1 MRVQISMTK
10 TLLISFFLLTQSVSV
25 FAQPEAK
32 KPSPEEEF
40 AVNYFEA
47 LKQKAIENYDKAIVS
62 LDKCLKVQP
71 NDENVFYQ
79 LGKNYLAQKNY
90 EQAYQNFEKASK
102 INPKNQWFWVGLY
115 DVCYEKKDYNQAIVI
130 VEKLITFDTK
140 FKEDLVSLYMN
151 TGQFDKALS
160 LINDLNDKVGATDKR
175 DLYKADILKDAKYQ
189 GSEKDNLLKEIQ
201 NNPTVEQHYLDLI
214 LLYSKSG
221 QEEKALEIAKKL
233 EQNIPTSDWA
243 QVSLFKFH
251 LNNKD
256 GAKAVKSMN
265 IVLESNKIDP
275 KIKHRVLNEFLIFVK
290 TNPTFQPDL
299 DKAIGYFKNDS
310 EVKVPKELGK
320 FYQKQKDYP
329 NAIKYY
335 EQHFVENSDAD
346 LQTSLLL
353 FECYTLNLQFDILA
367 QKAEKLIDIFPS
379 EPYVYYYAGMAN
391 NQLKNYKKAK
401 DLLEMGLDYLVEGV
415 DLEINFN
422 IQLGESYS
430 GLGNIAKKEFYFIKA
445 EKLLEKQKK

>member
-1 MRVQISMTK
+1 MIK
-10 TLLISFFLLTQSVSV
+10 TLLIYLLSFCLSATV

-32 KPSPEEEF
+32 KPNPEEEF
-40 AVNYFEA
+40 ADAYFES
-47 LKQKAIENYDKAIVS
+47 LKQKGIENYDKAIVS
-62 LDKCLKVQP
+62 LDKCLKIKP

-79 LGKNYLAQKNY
+79 LGKNYFAQKDY
-90 EQAYQNFEKASK
+90 PKAYQNFEKASK
-102 INPKNQWFWVGLY
+102 IDPKNEWFWVGLY
-115 DVCYEKKDYNQAIVI
+115 DVCYETKDYNQAIII
-130 VEKLITFDTK
+130 VEKLIGFNPK
-140 FKEDLVSLYMN
+140 YKEDLVSLYMN
-151 TGQFDKALS
+151 TKQFDKALA

-175 DLYKADILKDAKYQ
+175 DLYKTDILKDAKYL
-189 GSEKDNLLKEIQ
+189 GSEKDNLLNQIEK
-201 NNPTVEQHYLDLI
+201 NPTVEQNYLDLI

-221 QEEKALEIAKKL
+221 QEQKALEIAKKL
-233 EQNIPTSDWA
+233 EQNIPTSEWA

-251 LNNKD
+251 LNNND
-256 GAKAVKSMN
+256 GKSAVKAMN
-265 IVLESNKIDP
+265 IVLESNKIDN

-290 TNPTFQPDL
+290 TNPAFQPDL

-310 EVKVPKELGK
+310 DIKVPKELGK
-320 FYQKQKDYP
+320 YYQKQKDYTK
-329 NAIKYY
+329 AIKYY
-335 EQHFVENSDAD
+335 EQHFIENSDAD
-346 LQTSLLL
+346 LQISLLL

-379 EPYVYYYAGMAN
+379 EPYIYYYAGMAN

-415 DLEINFN
+415 EIEINFN

-445 EKLLEKQKK
+445 EKLLKK

>member
-1 MRVQISMTK
+1 MTK
-10 TLLISFFLLTQSVSV
+10 TLLISFFLLTQTVSV

-40 AVNYFEA
+40 ALNYFEA
-47 LKQKAIENYDKAIVS
+47 LKQKAIENYDKAIIE

-130 VEKLITFDTK
+130 VEKLIAFDTK

-151 TGQFDKALS
+151 TGQFDKALA
-160 LINDLNDKVGATDKR
+160 LINDLNDKIGATDKR

-221 QEEKALEIAKKL
+221 QEEKALDIAKKL

-256 GAKAVKSMN
+256 GEKAVKSMN
-265 IVLESNKIDP
+265 VVLESNKIDS

-290 TNPTFQPDL
+290 TNPAFQPDL
-299 DKAIGYFKNDS
+299 DKAIGYFKNDNQI
-310 EVKVPKELGK
+310 KVPKELGK
-320 FYQKQKDYP
+320 YYQKQKDYP

-335 EQHFVENSDAD
+335 EQHFTENSDPD
-346 LQTSLLL
+346 LQTSLQL

-379 EPYVYYYAGMAN
+379 EPYIYYYAGMAN
-391 NQLKNYKKAK
+391 NQLKNYKKSK
-401 DLLEMGLDYLVEGV
+401 DLLEMGLDYLVEGA

-430 GLGNIAKKEFYFIKA
+430 GLGNIAKKEFYFLKA
-445 EKLLEKQKK
+445 EKLLKK

>member
-1 MRVQISMTK
+1 MIK
-10 TLLISFFLLTQSVSV
+10 TLLIYLLSFCLSATV

-40 AVNYFEA
+40 ADAYFES
-47 LKQKAIENYDKAIVS
+47 LKQKGIENYDKAIVS
-62 LDKCLKVQP
+62 LDKCLKIKP

-79 LGKNYLAQKNY
+79 LGKNYFAQKDY
-90 EQAYQNFEKASK
+90 PKAYQNFEKASN
-102 INPKNQWFWVGLY
+102 IDPKNEWFWVGLY
-115 DVCYEKKDYNQAIVI
+115 DVCYETKDYNQAIFI
-130 VEKLITFDTK
+130 VEKLIGFNPK
-140 FKEDLVSLYMN
+140 YKEDLVSLYMN
-151 TGQFDKALS
+151 TKQFDKALA
-160 LINDLNDKVGATDKR
+160 LINELNDKVGATDKR
-175 DLYKADILKDAKYQ
+175 DLYKTDILKDAKYL
-189 GSEKDNLLKEIQ
+189 GSEKDNLLNQIEK
-201 NNPTVEQHYLDLI
+201 NPTIEQNYLDLI

-221 QEEKALEIAKKL
+221 QEQKALEIAKKL

-251 LNNKD
+251 LNNND
-256 GAKAVKSMN
+256 GKSAVKTMN
-265 IVLESNKIDP
+265 IVLESNKIDN

-290 TNPTFQPDL
+290 TNPAFQPDL

-310 EVKVPKELGK
+310 DIKVPKELGK
-320 FYQKQKDYP
+320 YYQKQKDYTK
-329 NAIKYY
+329 AIKYY
-335 EQHFVENSDAD
+335 EQHFIENSDAD
-346 LQTSLLL
+346 LQMSLLL

-379 EPYVYYYAGMAN
+379 EPYIYYYAGMAN

-415 DLEINFN
+415 EIEINFN

-445 EKLLEKQKK
+445 EKLLKK